1 MMKMKIFLEISFFL
15 SSRQCWVIIVKLLA
29 KTSIN
34 TKSSNSRIFL
44 ISVFFQV
51 SKERKIKYLQV
62 NCGIW
67 TLFCY
72 SVYQKEFVNKQQRIV
87 MIENTMLLISKKLIL
102 SFAYIFL
109 IYYQFHLL
117 FCPIIARS
125 ILIAKFSKPYLSI
138 LHSLLDNAHN

>member
-1 MMKMKIFLEISFFL
+1 MMKMKIFFEISFFL

-34 TKSSNSRIFL
+34 TKSSYSRIFL
-44 ISVFFQV
+44 IVFFQV
-51 SKERKIKYLQV
+51 SKERRIMYLQV

-72 SVYQKEFVNKQQRIV
+72 SVYQKEFVNKQQCIV
-87 MIENTMLLISKKLIL
+87 MIENTMLRISKKLIIICIHFSNL
-102 SFAYIFL
+102 L
-109 IYYQFHLL
+109 CQFHLS

-125 ILIAKFSKPYLSI
+125 ILIAKFSKPYFSI

>member
-29 KTSIN
+29 KTMIN

-51 SKERKIKYLQV
+51 SKERRIMYLQV

-72 SVYQKEFVNKQQRIV
+72 LVYQKEYVNKQQRIV
-87 MIENTMLLISKKLIL
+87 MIENTMLLVSKKLI

-109 IYYQFHLL
+109 ICIL
-117 FCPIIARS
+117 FCPIIAQS
-125 ILIAKFSKPYLSI
+125 ILIAKFSKPYFSI
-138 LHSLLDNAHN
+138 LHSLL